1 MATGKVKRF
10 YLPEEYEERFER
22 VIKKL
27 KREGVDL
34 DDPRRPGSMSRSK
47 LIRHLIDKELATE
60 PDRST
65 PAAIPA

>member
-1 MATGKVKRF
+1 MAKGQVKRF

-34 DDPRRPGSMSRSK
+34 DDPRRPGSISRSK
-47 LIRHLIDKELATE
+47 LIRHLIDKELADETE
-60 PDRST
+60 KHA